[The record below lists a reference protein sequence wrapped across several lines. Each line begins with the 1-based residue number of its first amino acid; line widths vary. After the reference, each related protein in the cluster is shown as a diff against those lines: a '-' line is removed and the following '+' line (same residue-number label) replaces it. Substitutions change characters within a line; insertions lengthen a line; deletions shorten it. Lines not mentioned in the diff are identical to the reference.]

1 MRLAGIFLLHAL
13 SCHGFCPPS
22 STQHRPILSLDY
34 SKALL
39 FDCDGV
45 ILETEEYHRLAYNA
59 AFGEFDLQIDGQPVE
74 WSVRNNKK
82 IERMKIIYST
92 LTLFFFAQVEYY
104 DILQN
109 TVGGGKPKMRFHFY
123 NTTQQFPTVRGQPT
137 PPVTIEDQQA
147 LIDDLQDFKTQYYT
161 QLVQESAECRP
172 GVLELMDA
180 ALAHPQLVVGVCSAS
195 TKAAAQQTL
204 HCTLGPERL
213 QQLDVLLLGDDV
225 EYKKPHPAIYQ
236 QAAEILKL
244 EPSDCIVI
252 EDSLVGLKAA
262 VAAGMRCCITYTSS
276 TAAADFRD
284 ATWVVPNLVEGGM
297 ITLQTLF
304 GDDDIDDSSET

>member
-1 MRLAGIFLLHAL
+1 MDFALHHPLDIDQSSPWTIPKLFYLTATVSFSKRKNTIGWLTMRPLANSICRLMDN
-13 SCHGFCPPS
+13 PS
-22 STQHRPILSLDY
+22 SGRYAT
-34 SKALL
+34 
-39 FDCDGV
+39 
-45 ILETEEYHRLAYNA
+45 T
-59 AFGEFDLQIDGQPVE
+59 
-74 WSVRNNKK
+74 KK

-161 QLVQESAECRP
+161 QLIQESAECRP